1 MKERR
6 IAYNSFVFVLLIF
19 LYSVTTLFSLVMN
32 QGLLITI
39 TSILFIGPAIVWNFN
54 KINRKTLIVIFIS
67 VMVMGVLM
75 IHRNVFSSNAEAI
88 TDVMLKFGTIGIMSL
103 FVGTFSINHENIRKW
118 FDIMSIV
125 CFALTFVYLVL
136 IRGDFRLSMRFG
148 YAMLPST
155 IWFLYEFI
163 DRKKIGWL
171 LLFIVSLLSLVI
183 YGSRGTLL
191 SIGLLLALLSA
202 KRKWWWMLIMVLI
215 IVVFLN
221 FFIDSLEFFL
231 NWLAELSGSKKIT
244 KLITLFNGD
253 LAESSTGRDWIYE
266 RCITLFNESPMGKGV
281 AFWENDPYLNG
292 LFPHN
297 YFLQAAVE
305 FGVVGLIISVILFVT
320 LFVRNFTV
328 LDTEFPYYVVL
339 FSICFGRLLVS
350 STYWDRPEFWLLL
363 GYALINHS
371 RIKLA

>member
-1 MKERR
+1 MKEKR

-54 KINRKTLIVIFIS
+54 KINTKTLIVFFIS
-67 VMVMGVLM
+67 VMVMGILL
-75 IHRNVFSSNAEAI
+75 IHRNVFVSNTEAI
-88 TDVMLKFGTIGIMSL
+88 TDVMLKFGTIGVMSL
-103 FVGTFSINHENIRKW
+103 FVGILSTNNEYIKKW
-118 FDIMSIV
+118 FNVLSIV
-125 CFALTFVYLVL
+125 CFVLSLIYLII

-155 IWFLYEFI
+155 IWFLYSYI
-163 DRKKIGWL
+163 DRKKIWWF
-171 LLFIVSLLSLVI
+171 LLFVVSFLTLII

-191 SIGLLLALLSA
+191 SMALLLAILSI
-202 KRKWWWMLIMVLI
+202 KKKWWWVLL
-215 IVVFLN
+215 VVVVVSLFSS
-221 FFIDSLEFFL
+221 FFIDIVESAL
-231 NWLAELSGSKKIT
+231 NWLAGISGSKKIT
-244 KLITLFNGD
+244 KLISLFGGD
-253 LAESSTGRDWIYE
+253 IMENSTGRDWIYE

-281 AFWENDPYLNG
+281 AFWMNDPFLDG

-297 YFLQAAVE
+297 FFLQAAVE
-305 FGVVGLIISVILFVT
+305 FGIIGLILSVILFVA
-320 LFVRNFTV
+320 LFVKNFTV
-328 LDTEFPYYVVL
+328 LDTEFPYYAIL